1 MADGRPDRRGGSA
14 GRGGSSSAG
23 AGQDRSGKGDRQ
35 GRSGRPVRRAA
46 SRARVANRAGVS
58 NRAAGGQPRRPRE
71 PRSGQRAPSRPGAP
85 PLPPDVSAADLDP
98 QVRRELRTLPKG
110 LADEVAAR
118 LVASTRLVEDD
129 PEAAY
134 PHAAEAAR
142 IASRVAA
149 TREALGVVAYATG
162 RWAQA
167 RTELRAAA
175 RLSGSDVFLPMIADC
190 ERGLGRPDRAL
201 EIAKSPAAAGLDRA
215 SAVEMRIVASGARR
229 DMGQLDAA
237 VLTLQTPDLRAGTR
251 GVGGAAAVRLC
262 RRAARGRTHG
272 RGRRVVHQ
280 GRRGRQGRVDGGAGP
295 ARRAQRHDVRRRET
309 AGRRRRAPTT
319 PGDDEGAPTQ
329 P

>member
-1 MADGRPDRRGGSA
+1 M
-14 GRGGSSSAG
+14 
-23 AGQDRSGKGDRQ
+23 
-35 GRSGRPVRRAA
+35 
-46 SRARVANRAGVS
+46 
-58 NRAAGGQPRRPRE
+58 
-71 PRSGQRAPSRPGAP
+71 
-85 PLPPDVSAADLDP
+85 
-98 QVRRELRTLPKG
+98 
-110 LADEVAAR
+110 
-118 LVASTRLVEDD
+118 ASTRLVEDD

-237 VLTLQTPDLRAGTR
+237 VLTLQTPDLRAGTEEWAAR
-251 GVGGAAAVRLC
+251 LRYAYADALLAAGRPDEAVEWFTKAAAVDRDGSTEAQDRLDELS
-262 RRAARGRTHG
+262 GTTFVDEG
-272 RGRRVVHQ
+272 FSGDDVDS
-280 GRRGRQGRVDGGAGP
+280 DGGGDEVAD
-295 ARRAQRHDVRRRET
+295 DVPPDVT
-309 AGRRRRAPTT
+309 
-319 PGDDEGAPTQ
+319 EGAQTQ
-329 P
+329 S

>member
-1 MADGRPDRRGGSA
+1 MRRHC
-14 GRGGSSSAG
+14 
-23 AGQDRSGKGDRQ
+23 
-35 GRSGRPVRRAA
+35 
-46 SRARVANRAGVS
+46 
-58 NRAAGGQPRRPRE
+58 
-71 PRSGQRAPSRPGAP
+71 
-85 PLPPDVSAADLDP
+85 PPDVTAADLDP

-149 TREALGVVAYATG
+149 TREALGIVAYATG

-237 VLTLQTPDLRAGTR
+237 VLTLQTPDLRAGTEEW
-251 GVGGAAAVRLC
+251 
-262 RRAARGRTHG
+262 AARLRYAYADALLAAGRTG

-280 GRRGRQGRVDGGAGP
+280 GRRGATGK
-295 ARRAQRHDVRRRET
+295 
-309 AGRRRRAPTT
+309 GRRRRRTGSTSSAAPRSYEVQRRATATASSEAPTT
-319 PGDDEGAPTQ
+319 PRTHEGAPTQ